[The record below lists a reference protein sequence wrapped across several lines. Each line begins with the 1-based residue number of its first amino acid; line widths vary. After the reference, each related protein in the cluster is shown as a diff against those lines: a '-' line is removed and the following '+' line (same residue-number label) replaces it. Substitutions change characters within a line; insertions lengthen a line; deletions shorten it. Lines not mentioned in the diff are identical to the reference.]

1 LRQEDLELL
10 HKIWLEL
17 TSDPEY
23 RGLHHYH
30 VVALALR
37 ELERELKSGN
47 RDHLRELLQNELI
60 YEAES
65 QRRRHSRNNDEKT

>member
-1 LRQEDLELL
+1 LRPEDLELL
-10 HKIWLEL
+10 HNIWLEI
-17 TSDPEY
+17 TSNPEY

-37 ELERELKSGN
+37 ELQRELKSDN
-47 RDHLRELLQNELI
+47 RDQVLELIKNEII

-65 QRRRHSRNNDEKT
+65 KRWSDDGTRKTH